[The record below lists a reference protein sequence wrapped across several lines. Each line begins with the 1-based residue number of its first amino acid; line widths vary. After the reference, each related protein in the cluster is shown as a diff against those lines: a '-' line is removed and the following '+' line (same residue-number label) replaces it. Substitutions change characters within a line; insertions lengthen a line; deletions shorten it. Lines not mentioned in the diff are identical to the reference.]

1 VDAKVDRLLLL
12 NLDLVLESAADLIAV
27 HGLVGILN
35 ELAFDSD
42 FRVVTHFANVKKF
55 EVADEVLETHP
66 KRAIIFVEYWLNL
79 RNDLLC
85 P

>member
-1 VDAKVDRLLLL
+1 MDAKVDRLLLL
-12 NLDLVLESAADLIAV
+12 NLDLVLESAADLISV

-42 FRVVTHFANVKKF
+42 FREVTHFANVKKF

-66 KRAIIFVEYWLNL
+66 KRAIIFVKYWLNL
-79 RNDLLC
+79 SNDLLR